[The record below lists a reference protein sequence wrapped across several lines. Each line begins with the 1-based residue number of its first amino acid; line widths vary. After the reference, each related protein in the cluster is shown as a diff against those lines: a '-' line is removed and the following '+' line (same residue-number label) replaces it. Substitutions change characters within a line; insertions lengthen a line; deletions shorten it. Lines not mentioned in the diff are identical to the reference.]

1 MSNQNERITLSAE
14 ITAELA
20 GKRLDQALALVFPA
34 HSRSRLKEWIDKEK
48 VTVNGVYKR
57 PRTKVV
63 EGDHIEVDAEIEAQL
78 DWAGE
83 PISLDIVYEDEQIL
97 VINKPANLVVHPAV
111 GNWVGTLV
119 NALLHHCPALSQ
131 IPRAGVVHRLD
142 KDTTGLMVV
151 AKTLVAQ
158 TSLVNQ
164 LQARTVK
171 RIYEAVVYGLI
182 LSGSTIN
189 EPIGRHPHDRIRMSV
204 LESGKPAVTHYR
216 VIERFKAHTHLRVQL
231 ETGRTHQIRVHLA
244 HIHHPIIGDKI
255 YGGRLRLP
263 PKASEA
269 LQTCLKEFPRQALHA
284 KSLSLVH
291 PETGQEM
298 QWEVP
303 LPADMQQ
310 LLEVLRSLSG
320 TGPAQGPAPTLDRF
334 I

>member
-1 MSNQNERITLSAE
+1 MGNTSEHIKLSAE
-14 ITAELA
+14 ISAELA
-20 GKRLDQALALVFPA
+20 GKRLDQALALVFPT
-34 HSRSRLKEWIDKEK
+34 HSRSRLKDWIEQEK
-48 VTVNGVYKR
+48 ITVNGVFKR
-57 PRTKVV
+57 PRAKVV
-63 EGDHIEVDAEIEAQL
+63 EGDRIEVDAETEAVL
-78 DWAGE
+78 DWVGE
-83 PISLDIVYEDEQIL
+83 PIALDIVYEDEHLL

-171 RIYEAVVYGLI
+171 RIYEAVVYGVI
-182 LSGSTIN
+182 LSGNTIK
-189 EPIGRHPHDRIRMSV
+189 EPIGRHPHDRIRMTV

-216 VIERFKAHTHLRVQL
+216 VIERFKTHTHLRVQL

-244 HIHHPIIGDKI
+244 HIHHPIIGDKM

-284 KSLSLVH
+284 KSLSLAH
-291 PETGQEM
+291 PETGAEM
-298 QWEVP
+298 SWEVP
-303 LPADMQQ
+303 LPEDIQQ
-310 LLEVLRSLSG
+310 LLSVLRSIS
-320 TGPAQGPAPTLDRF
+320 
-334 I
+334 

>member
-1 MSNQNERITLSAE
+1 MSNLTEHIRLSAE
-14 ITAELA
+14 ISAELA
-20 GKRLDQALALVFPA
+20 GKRLDQALAVLFPA
-34 HSRSRLKEWIDKEK
+34 HSRSRLKEWVDTEK
-48 VTVNGVYKR
+48 VTVNGLFKR
-57 PRTKVV
+57 PRTPVV
-63 EGDHIEVDAEIEAQL
+63 EGDQIEVDAKVEVVS

-83 PISLDIVYEDEQIL
+83 PIALDIVYEDEHLL

-151 AKTLVAQ
+151 AKTLSAQ
-158 TSLVNQ
+158 TSLVTQ

-171 RIYEAVVYGLI
+171 RIYEAVVYGVI
-182 LSGSTIN
+182 LSGNTIN
-189 EPIGRHPHDRIRMSV
+189 APIGRHPHDRIRMAV
-204 LESGKPAVTHYR
+204 LESGKTAITHYR
-216 VIERFKAHTHLRVQL
+216 VIEKFKSHTHLRVQL

-244 HIHHPIIGDKI
+244 HIQHPIIGDKM

-263 PKASEA
+263 PKASLE

-284 KSLSLVH
+284 RSLSLIH
-291 PETGQEM
+291 PETGEEM

-303 LPADMQQ
+303 LPEDIQQ
-310 LLEVLRSLSG
+310 LLSILRLVSE
-320 TGPAQGPAPTLDRF
+320 
-334 I
+334 

>member
-1 MSNQNERITLSAE
+1 MSDLREHIKLSAE
-14 ITAELA
+14 ISAELA

-34 HSRSRLKEWIDKEK
+34 HSRSRLKEWVEQEK
-48 VTVNGVYKR
+48 VTVNGVFSR
-57 PRTKVV
+57 PRTKVL
-63 EGDHIEVDAEIEAQL
+63 EGDRIEIDAEIEVVS
-78 DWAGE
+78 DWVGE
-83 PISLDIVYEDEQIL
+83 PIFLDIVYEDEHLL

-111 GNWVGTLV
+111 GNWQGTLV
-119 NALLHHCPALSQ
+119 NALLHHCPTLSQ

-171 RIYEAVVYGLI
+171 RIYEAVVYGVI
-182 LSGSTIN
+182 LSGSTIK

-216 VIERFKAHTHLRVQL
+216 VIERFKSHTHLRVQL

-269 LQTCLKEFPRQALHA
+269 LQTCLKDFPRQALHA
-284 KSLSLVH
+284 KSLSFLH
-291 PETGQEM
+291 PETGEEM
-298 QWEVP
+298 GWEVQ
-303 LPADMQQ
+303 LPADMVN
-310 LLEVLRSLSG
+310 LLSVLRSIS
-320 TGPAQGPAPTLDRF
+320 
-334 I
+334 

>member
-1 MSNQNERITLSAE
+1 MSDLREHIKLSAE
-14 ITAELA
+14 ISAELA

-34 HSRSRLKEWIDKEK
+34 HSRSRLKEWVEQEK
-48 VTVNGVYKR
+48 VTVNGVFSR
-57 PRTKVV
+57 PRTKVL
-63 EGDHIEVDAEIEAQL
+63 EGDRIEIDAEIEVVS
-78 DWAGE
+78 DWVGE
-83 PISLDIVYEDEQIL
+83 PIALDIVYEDEHLL

-111 GNWVGTLV
+111 GNWQGTLV
-119 NALLHHCPALSQ
+119 NALLHHCPTLSQ

-171 RIYEAVVYGLI
+171 RIYEAVVYGVI
-182 LSGSTIN
+182 LSGSTIK

-216 VIERFKAHTHLRVQL
+216 VIERFKSHTHLRVQL

-263 PKASEA
+263 PKASIE
-269 LQTCLKEFPRQALHA
+269 LQNCLKEFPRQALHA
-284 KSLSLVH
+284 KSLTLIH
-291 PETGQEM
+291 PETGVEM
-298 QWEVP
+298 QWEVA
-303 LPADMQQ
+303 LPEDMQQ
-310 LLEVLRSLSG
+310 LLLALRSIS
-320 TGPAQGPAPTLDRF
+320 
-334 I
+334 

>member
-1 MSNQNERITLSAE
+1 MSDLTEHIRLSAL
-14 ITAELA
+14 ISAELA
-20 GKRLDQALALVFPA
+20 GKRLDQALALLFPA
-34 HSRSRLKEWIDKEK
+34 HSRSRLKDWVDNEK
-48 VTVNGVYKR
+48 VTVNGVFKR

-63 EGDHIEVDAEIEAQL
+63 EGDQIEVDAAIEVL
-78 DWAGE
+78 SDWVGE
-83 PISLDIVYEDEQIL
+83 PIALDIVYEDAHLL

-171 RIYEAVVYGLI
+171 RIYEAVVYGQI
-182 LSGSTIN
+182 LSGNTIKA
-189 EPIGRHPHDRIRMSV
+189 PIGRHPHDRIRMAV
-204 LESGKPAVTHYR
+204 LESGKTAVTHYR
-216 VIERFKAHTHLRVQL
+216 VIERFKSHTHLRVQL
-231 ETGRTHQIRVHLA
+231 ETGRTHQIRGHLA

-263 PKASEA
+263 PKASLE
-269 LQTCLKEFPRQALHA
+269 LQTCLKDFPRQALHA
-284 KSLSLVH
+284 KSLALLH
-291 PETGQEM
+291 PETGAEM

-303 LPADMQQ
+303 LPADIQQ
-310 LLEVLRSLSG
+310 LLSTLRSVS
-320 TGPAQGPAPTLDRF
+320 
-334 I
+334 

>member
-1 MSNQNERITLSAE
+1 MSDLTEHIRLSAP
-14 ITAELA
+14 ISTELA
-20 GKRLDQALALVFPA
+20 GKRLDQALALLFPA
-34 HSRSRLKEWIDKEK
+34 HSRSRLKDWVDSEK
-48 VTVNGVYKR
+48 VTVNGVFKR

-63 EGDHIEVDAEIEAQL
+63 EGDQIEVDAAIEVL
-78 DWAGE
+78 SDWVGE
-83 PISLDIVYEDEQIL
+83 PIALDIVYEDTHLL

-182 LSGSTIN
+182 LSGNTIK
-189 EPIGRHPHDRIRMSV
+189 EPIGRHPHDRIRMAV
-204 LESGKPAVTHYR
+204 LESGKTAVTHYR
-216 VIERFKAHTHLRVQL
+216 VIERFKSHTHLRVQL

-263 PKASEA
+263 PKSSVE
-269 LQTCLKEFPRQALHA
+269 LQTCLKNFPRQALHA
-284 KSLSLVH
+284 RSLSLLH
-291 PETGQEM
+291 PETGVDM
-298 QWEVP
+298 HWEVS
-303 LPADMQQ
+303 LPADIQQ
-310 LLEVLRSLSG
+310 LLSTLRSVS
-320 TGPAQGPAPTLDRF
+320 
-334 I
+334 